1 MISKS
6 KLILAEKEHWN
17 ALVDKVY
24 TWCRSNVPDQLNY
37 NSRATYWGSA
47 LRAGIINKEEYDLAR
62 TQYAN
67 LWDYV
72 GD

>member
-1 MISKS
+1 MTNTQFQH
-6 KLILAEKEHWN
+6 LEKTVNSWAKTH
-17 ALVDKVY
+17 
-24 TWCRSNVPDQLNY
+24 VPTEYNY

-47 LRAGIINKEEYDLAR
+47 LRAGIITREDYDLAR
-62 TQYAN
+62 AYCGQ